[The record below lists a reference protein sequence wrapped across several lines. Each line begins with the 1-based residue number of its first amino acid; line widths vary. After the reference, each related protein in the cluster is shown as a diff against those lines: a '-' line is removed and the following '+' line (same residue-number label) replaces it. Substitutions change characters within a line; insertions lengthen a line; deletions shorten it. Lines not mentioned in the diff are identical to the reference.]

1 MRDLGTI
8 ELFPHT
14 GNTLENGLSNGR
26 SNHMKSTQKLLRIAG
41 VSALAMLF
49 GTPVK
54 AATNSNTATVALTAT
69 VNTWLTVS
77 LYSATE
83 RWAAADAGGMTQG
96 YAGNTGEAGIR
107 FDRRLVM

>member
-49 GTPVK
+49 GTPGK
-54 AATNSNTATVALTAT
+54 AATNSNTATVALTST
-69 VNTWLTVS
+69 VNTSLTVS
-77 LYSATE
+77 LSSAAQTCATANANSPTP
-83 RWAAADAGGMTQG
+83 RNSS
-96 YAGNTGEAGIR
+96 NTSNAVIT
-107 FDRRLVM
+107 LTS